1 MININFTLIY
11 LELYLILINFIAFL
25 VYGIDK
31 LKAIQNNKSIRRVPE
46 NTLHFLAFIG
56 GSIGAILS
64 MLLFRHKIK
73 KLSFMIKYFLILLI
87 QGLSYYFIVIKDIIH
102 L

>member
-1 MININFTLIY
+1 MLTINFTITY

-31 LKAIQNNKSIRRVPE
+31 LKAIQNNKNIRRIPE
-46 NTLHFLAFIG
+46 NKLLFLTFIG
-56 GSIGAILS
+56 GSFGAILS
-64 MLLFRHKIK
+64 MLFFRHKIK
-73 KLSFMIKYFLILLI
+73 KLSFMIKYFLIILV
-87 QGLSYYFIVIKDIIH
+87 QGFSYYFIVIKDIIH